1 LLKDSRLFE
10 AASNLVQLRVDREL
24 KSPLGSY
31 PVNSVEESL
40 GACAGALAIPAA
52 LDADIY
58 ASLGIESRKRQ

>member
-1 LLKDSRLFE
+1 
-10 AASNLVQLRVDREL
+10 
-24 KSPLGSY
+24 
-31 PVNSVEESL
+31 VEESL